1 MCFLVE
7 TPRFTLWG
15 TLFKFLFQN
24 CPNYC
29 PQEPKVFIE
38 LIDESLQK
46 MEQAVPQEMLTAKKL
61 WETGDLKEGF
71 EISENNIQFLNQDAM
86 EKVSK
91 IKLTLLEIEFIKK

>member
-1 MCFLVE
+1 MAEKLREKDITVCVSS
-7 TPRFTLWG
+7 
-15 TLFKFLFQN
+15 N
-24 CPNYC
+24 IY

-38 LIDESLQK
+38 LIDESIQK

-71 EISENNIQFLNQDAM
+71 EISENNLQFLNQDAM